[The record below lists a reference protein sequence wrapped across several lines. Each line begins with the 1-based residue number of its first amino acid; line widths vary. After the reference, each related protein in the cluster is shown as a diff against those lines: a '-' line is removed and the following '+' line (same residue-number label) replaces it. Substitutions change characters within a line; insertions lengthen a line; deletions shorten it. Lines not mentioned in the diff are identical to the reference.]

1 MWVRLNLGENGEVCF
16 GHIKFEL
23 SSRHP
28 RGDVRL
34 PEKLTVEYGR
44 CEDRELSVF
53 TAISP
58 ASGTQWVLSKYL
70 KNELMNKILPNKYAA
85 FNNDFV
91 KPKIY
96 KYNENISEG
105 L

>member
-1 MWVRLNLGENGEVCF
+1 MGEKREVCF

-23 SSRHP
+23 SSRRP

-34 PEKLTVEYGR
+34 LEKLTVEYGR
-44 CEDRELSVF
+44 CEDRDLSLF

-58 ASGTQWVLSKYL
+58 ASGTQWVLSTYL

-85 FNNDFV
+85 FNCEFV

-96 KYNENISEG
+96 KFNENISEG